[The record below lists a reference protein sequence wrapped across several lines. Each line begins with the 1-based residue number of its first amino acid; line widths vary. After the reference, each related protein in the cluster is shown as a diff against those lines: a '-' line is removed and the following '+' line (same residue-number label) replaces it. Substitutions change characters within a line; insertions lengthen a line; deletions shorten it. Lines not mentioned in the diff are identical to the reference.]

1 MARRK
6 ESSSL
11 SRVKVKPAQSKDE
24 KVSSCPSIATRPH
37 KGNCRFELPPPTS
50 GHPPELFVETGES
63 PIKKKQISSLAV
75 KPPAAVAGASVAV
88 VAAVAAAAAAV
99 AAVAGAPAVVAA
111 TSLRVKKKIRN
122 RK

>member
-1 MARRK
+1 MVVKEFCLIPRLTAEKYIFKNGTNILPTPKRESPFPRLRRSTATTTMVRRK

-24 KVSSCPSIATRPH
+24 KVSTCPSVATRPH

-63 PIKKKQISSLAV
+63 PIKKK
-75 KPPAAVAGASVAV
+75 
-88 VAAVAAAAAAV
+88 
-99 AAVAGAPAVVAA
+99 
-111 TSLRVKKKIRN
+111 KKK
-122 RK
+122 